1 MANWRSKCVGNQRD
15 LMCKKDC
22 DSDVIVVVLFMFY
35 VWEEEQQKMVNRKCV
50 MMNLDKMFVKCSPS
64 VRQSIEIRE

>member
-1 MANWRSKCVGNQRD
+1 
-15 LMCKKDC
+15 MCRKSEGFDVQKGL

-50 MMNLDKMFVKCSPS
+50 MVNLDKMFVKCSPDVCQMFAKCS
-64 VRQSIEIRE
+64 TEKEIRE

>member
-1 MANWRSKCVGNQRD
+1 
-15 LMCKKDC
+15 MCKKDC

-50 MMNLDKMFVKCSPS
+50 MVNLDKMFVKCSPDVCQMFAKCS
-64 VRQSIEIRE
+64 TEKEIRV

>member
-1 MANWRSKCVGNQRD
+1 MKKD

-35 VWEEEQQKMVNRKCV
+35 VWEEEQQKMVKRKCV
-50 MMNLDKMFVKCSPS
+50 MVSLDKMFVKCSPS
-64 VRQSIEIRE
+64 VRQSKEIRV